1 MSVNNAVRYRS
12 DIDGL
17 RAVAIL
23 LVVLFHSGIKFFS
36 GGFIGVDVFFV
47 ISGFLIGGIINKEV
61 TGKYFS
67 YSNFYTRRIK
77 RIAPALVVMLFLCSM
92 FSYCFLSP
100 GELKDFSKYAIA
112 TLLSV
117 PNIALWQGVDYFS
130 SSSELNPLLMT
141 WSLGVEE
148 QFYIFLP
155 ILFTFCFAKQ
165 FDLFKATLFMTILS
179 FILCVVITY
188 IKPLPSFYLLPTRAW
203 EMGVGVLLSLK
214 YHRIA
219 FSCLVRQHNGLLFA
233 IGAACIILPA
243 VLFDDSTVF
252 PGYKAAFPV
261 LGASLIILSEG
272 RVSNVFLSNRVMV
285 FIGLISYSWYLW
297 HWPFLSFSRIAYNEP
312 LPASKGILISL
323 VSLAIAYF
331 SYKFVELPFRKRDFF
346 TNKKVITGYLLT
358 VVIMSAPLL
367 ASLAT
372 GGLPYRVNEAV
383 LAAEHNRAHSIS
395 DRCLVADTDKLPNFS
410 ECIPT
415 GNNDAVVLLGDSHAA
430 ALRGG
435 VEHYANLNGL
445 SVYQLT
451 KSSCPN
457 IIGTP
462 RYLGRNPEH
471 ATLCNNFNKN
481 AIDYIKS
488 KDNIKIV
495 IISAFWDAGIDTKE
509 PQFGY
514 HRISGERDDDNLTA
528 LKSGLVDTIKI
539 LKENG
544 KKIIL
549 VKDVPRFKFDVV
561 KEVVNNNMTFRR
573 ILGNVLITN
582 RDLNGYSS
590 RYETQIGKVDVILDN
605 MLSEGIE
612 IVDPQSS
619 LCREFE
625 CAYMKNENALYYDR
639 QHLNEF
645 GAIEALRNIY

>member
-92 FSYCFLSP
+92 FSYYFLSP

-117 PNIALWQGVDYFS
+117 PNIVLWQGVDYFS

-165 FDLFKATLFMTILS
+165 LDLFKATLFMTMLS

-203 EMGVGVLLSLK
+203 EMGIGVLLSLK

-219 FSCLVRQHNGLLFA
+219 FSRLVRQHNGLLFA

-297 HWPFLSFSRIAYNEP
+297 HWPLLSFSRIAYNEP

-331 SYKFVELPFRKRDFF
+331 SYKFVELPFRKRDLF

-367 ASLAT
+367 ASFAT
-372 GGLPYRVNEAV
+372 GGWPYRVNEAV

-395 DRCLVADTDKLPNFS
+395 DRCLVADTDKLPNFP

-495 IISAFWDAGIDTKE
+495 IMSAFWDAGIDTKE

-514 HRISGERDDDNLTA
+514 HLVSGERTDDNLTA
-528 LKSGLVDTIKI
+528 LKLGLVDTIKT

-561 KEVVNNNMTFRR
+561 KEVVNNNMEFRR
-573 ILGNVLITN
+573 VLGNILIAN
-582 RDLNGYSS
+582 NDLNGYSS
-590 RYETQIGKVDVILDN
+590 RYETQIGKVDIILDN
-605 MLSEGIE
+605 MLSEGIK

-619 LCREFE
+619 LCKGFE
-625 CAYMKNENALYYDR
+625 CEYMKNENALYYDR

-645 GAIEALRNIY
+645 GAIEALRNLY